1 MRYKI
6 ETERENLFDVN
17 MVIAMRVRIEG
28 KPDLEQLAAAFRNAV
43 AAYEILNSR
52 VVIEE
57 NGDAYYVDCAE
68 PASSFTPS
76 EMSFEELINANEN
89 VRFKIEKG
97 EYVRGF
103 KTPDG
108 LVFLM
113 HHLGGDGKSLL
124 YFIEA
129 FMSILAGEEPRT
141 VPFANLRP
149 EDLPEDS
156 RLPFL
161 YDLFVKS
168 WNRKWLK
175 NRRVFG
181 FGDMDKAF
189 SDFWKTHKTRTV
201 IEEYSK
207 ERLDDL
213 LARSKEAG
221 CSLTA
226 YLVALWTKDIPHK
239 ADVGFAVDGR
249 LDDAKNMGNFATGIH
264 INYRYDARK
273 SIGDNA
279 CRIGILMKRKLSDP
293 RYRYSVLHL
302 IGGFD
307 PTLIDTLSLEAAC
320 AYHTKTTARFADIM
334 NYGKKKKDL
343 SITNLMRADIRTD
356 YGNFRIR
363 DIAFVPPVVSYGKHL
378 IGIIT
383 IDDKMIVTRHVYE

>member
-6 ETERENLFDVN
+6 STERENLFDVN
-17 MVIAMRVRIEG
+17 MVIAMRVRIERG
-28 KPDLEQLAAAFRNAV
+28 ADLEQLTAAFRKAV
-43 AAYEILNSR
+43 ASYEILNSR

-68 PASSFTPS
+68 PASSFTGT
-76 EMSFEELINANEN
+76 ELCFEEIINANEN
-89 VRFKIEKG
+89 VRFKIENG
-97 EYVRGF
+97 EYIRGF

-124 YFIEA
+124 YFIET
-129 FMSILAGEEPRT
+129 FMSILSGEEARA

-156 RLPFL
+156 RLPFM

-175 NRRVFG
+175 VRRVFG
-181 FGDMDKAF
+181 FVDMDKEF

-207 ERLDDL
+207 DRLDEL

-226 YLVALWTKDIPHK
+226 YLVALWIKDLPHK

-249 LDDAKNMGNFATGIH
+249 LDDAKTMGNFATGIH

-279 CRIGILMKRKLSDP
+279 RRIGLLMKKKLADP
-293 RYRYSVLHL
+293 RCRYSVLHL

-307 PTLIDTLSLEAAC
+307 PALIDTLSLEAAG
-320 AYHTKTTARFADIM
+320 AYHTKLTARFADIM

-343 SITNLMRADIRTD
+343 SITNLMRVDIRTD
-356 YGNFRIR
+356 YGGFRIR
-363 DIAFVPPVVSYGKHL
+363 DIAFVPPVVSYGENL

-383 IDDKMIVTRHVYE
+383 LNDTMIVTQHIYE